1 METMFS
7 WTKPSENN
15 RLSFFLRFS
24 ELNLFIIIAEIKIMM
39 GLFIEESVNIYNI
52 ILKNTIVNLVTN
64 IIIKWRD
71 INRRVFRFWDTS

>member
-7 WTKPSENN
+7 WTKPGENN
-15 RLSFFLRFS
+15 RLSFFSRFS
-24 ELNLFIIIAEIKIMM
+24 ELNLFIIIAEIKIIM

-52 ILKNTIVNLVTN
+52 ILKDTIVNLVTN